1 MGESIETNNI
11 NQIKNGDHKMNPDL
25 KKLISL
31 QKIDL
36 SIHRKEELL
45 LRLPKDIQ
53 AGAKTRDSAKEELDK
68 FDEKQ
73 SSDSKKHRDL
83 EQEVEAIKEKI
94 IADKNKLHD
103 VKTNVEYRAM
113 LKEIENYEKRIS
125 ILEDEQISLM
135 EATEKKSGN
144 RSGYVEKL
152 SEEEK
157 AFQEI
162 KTEKESA
169 IKELEAEIAEMKK
182 ARNETVQGVTP
193 SVLAAYDRI
202 LKARD
207 GIGVAQTRDS
217 NCLACHQIIPQQLY
231 YNIRESEKL
240 ITCPHCS
247 RFLYYLTPD
256 E

>member
-1 MGESIETNNI
+1 MGESVETNN
-11 NQIKNGDHKMNPDL
+11 NSKNGDRKMNPDL

-36 SIHRKEELL
+36 AIHRKEELL
-45 LRLPKDIQ
+45 IRLPKDIQ
-53 AGAKTRDSAKEELDK
+53 ASAKARDNAKAELDG
-68 FDEKQ
+68 FDEQQ

-83 EQEVEAIKEKI
+83 ELEVEEIKEKI

-144 RSGYVEKL
+144 RSGYLEKL

-157 AFQEI
+157 AFEEI
-162 KTEKESA
+162 KSEKESA
-169 IKELEAEIAEMKK
+169 IKELESEIAEMKK
-182 ARNETVQGVTP
+182 ERTETVRGVTP
-193 SVLAAYDRI
+193 SVLSAYDRI

-231 YNIRESEKL
+231 YNVRESEQL
-240 ITCPHCS
+240 IACPHCS
-247 RFLYYLTPD
+247 RFLYYISP
-256 E
+256 EE